1 MRSRSSAEHGSRWP
15 RSPACDDEVV
25 DDITQ
30 LDLPDGRTI
39 DVRVTGPENGLPLV
53 FHHGTPGAA
62 TASRALAKATADRG
76 LLLITTSRPGYGD
89 STRQPGRRV
98 VDVVDDIDAV
108 LDHLA
113 VDRCV
118 VAGWSGGG
126 PHALACAAR
135 LDRAQAALVIAGVG
149 PFGASDLDFL
159 AGMGQ
164 DNIDEF
170 GAALQGEGPL
180 REYLEAQRPELVVA
194 DAAGIIRSLRSILP
208 EIDQSIITDQF
219 GADLAESFHEA
230 LRVGVDGWLDDDLA
244 FVAPWG
250 FDLDEIRVP
259 VSIWQ
264 GSLDLMVPYAHGQWL
279 SRNIPGVAATLRDG
293 DGHLSILL
301 GAIDE
306 MLDGLIDSTRG

>member
-1 MRSRSSAEHGSRWP
+1 M
-15 RSPACDDEVV
+15 DNT
-25 DDITQ
+25 TQ
-30 LDLPDGRTI
+30 LRLPDGRNL
-39 DVRVTGPENGLPLV
+39 DVRITGPENGLPLV

-62 TASRALAKATADRG
+62 TTSRALANATAERG

-108 LDHLA
+108 LDHLG
-113 VDRCV
+113 VERCL

-149 PFGASDLDFL
+149 PFGADDLDFL

-170 GAALQGEGPL
+170 GAALESEERL
-180 REYLEAQRPELVVA
+180 RAYLEAQRPELVEA

-208 EIDQSIITDQF
+208 DIDQASLTDQF
-219 GADLAESFHEA
+219 GADLAESFREG
-230 LRVGVDGWLDDDLA
+230 LRVGIDGWLDDDLA
-244 FVAPWG
+244 FVKPWG
-250 FDLDEIRVP
+250 FDLAEIAVP
-259 VSIWQ
+259 VSMWQ
-264 GSLDLMVPYAHGQWL
+264 GSLDLMVPFDHGRWL

-293 DGHLSILL
+293 DGHLSIIV
-301 GAIDE
+301 GALDQ
-306 MLDGLIDSTRG
+306 MLDGLIDSVRD